1 MQDGARG
8 IVSPQTCVYIRED
21 INERL
26 QLSKQSGTRTV
37 QPNISLQLYTYIFS
51 RLTSWFGVVASASRN
66 DGPHHNTYIWMFL
79 RLRDSHIHTS
89 YTGIRH
95 IGDCQNN
102 QFDCPNPFSLCFA
115 PIPIANAMV
124 REHNMEL
131 VGKTFGVI
139 LRWFSFPTGALCVFF
154 SPPEHGRCSRLCFVT
169 HTSPLHLFD
178 SFRHGGV
185 P

>member
-21 INERL
+21 ISERL

-79 RLRDSHIHTS
+79 RLRDSHIRTS
-89 YTGIRH
+89 STGIRH
-95 IGDCQNN
+95 IGDCQKTTNLIVRTHSRYVLH
-102 QFDCPNPFSLCFA
+102 PFPLPMQWFA
-115 PIPIANAMV
+115 NIIWNSSA
-124 REHNMEL
+124 
-131 VGKTFGVI
+131 
-139 LRWFSFPTGALCVFF
+139 
-154 SPPEHGRCSRLCFVT
+154 RL
-169 HTSPLHLFD
+169 L
-178 SFRHGGV
+178 G
-185 P
+185 